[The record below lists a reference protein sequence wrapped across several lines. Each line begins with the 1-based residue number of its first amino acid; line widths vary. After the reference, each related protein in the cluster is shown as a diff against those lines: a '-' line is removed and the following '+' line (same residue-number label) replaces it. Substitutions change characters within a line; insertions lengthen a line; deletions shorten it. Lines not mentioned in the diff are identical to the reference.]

1 MGYCNIYK
9 IDTFNDV
16 GKGFCYVKL
25 VGIDSQFL
33 VPKFWVRNESLMCLC
48 RKGSLFKD
56 CILTND
62 IVFYMGI
69 LRYIKEVEYHDGDCV
84 DGIMRNVNFIKLF
97 KMIKIQDVY

>member
-1 MGYCNIYK
+1 M
-9 IDTFNDV
+9 
-16 GKGFCYVKL
+16 
-25 VGIDSQFL
+25 
-33 VPKFWVRNESLMCLC
+33 PKFWVRNESLMCLC

-62 IVFYMGI
+62 IVFFMGI

-97 KMIKIQDVY
+97 KMIKIKDVY

>member
-1 MGYCNIYK
+1 
-9 IDTFNDV
+9 
-16 GKGFCYVKL
+16 
-25 VGIDSQFL
+25 
-33 VPKFWVRNESLMCLC
+33 MCLC

-97 KMIKIQDVY
+97 KMIKIKDVY

>member
-33 VPKFWVRNESLMCLC
+33 VPKFCVRNESLMCLC

-69 LRYIKEVEYHDGDCV
+69 LRYIKDVEYNDGDCV
-84 DGIMRNVNFIKLF
+84 DGIMRNVNFCQLF

>member
-25 VGIDSQFL
+25 VAQFL

-62 IVFYMGI
+62 IVFFMGI
-69 LRYIKEVEYHDGDCV
+69 LRYIKDTEYHDGDCV
-84 DGIMRNVNFIKLF
+84 DGIMRNVNFCQLF